1 MPLKTLCCRVSIFIV
16 LVVDRRRL
24 SGRSPSSGNTG
35 DRIAFLVVRPSPAS
49 GFLIE
54 MSSIFHVGHGLQFS
68 IKGLQVAEN
77 PWNNISCQGIQPL
90 LEEPVLLPD
99 KPGDSKRA
107 NIQVFINFDQSY
119 NGGGNITCK
128 GNLGGNEFFTTRIF
142 QGQLPLRDLP
152 VTFTYSVKSN
162 DGTKKATLTLIWEL
176 KEENAKSVFT
186 KYNIYVQKLDDQ
198 DGKKKFLRVARVERF
213 YVSDLE
219 VPIGGIGV
227 KFVVQPCGP
236 DGACQEVV
244 DQRPAQVLAQ

>member
-1 MPLKTLCCRVSIFIV
+1 MKPKSQMKLA
-16 LVVDRRRL
+16 
-24 SGRSPSSGNTG
+24 SSGCIN
-35 DRIAFLVVRPSPAS
+35 L
-49 GFLIE
+49 L
-54 MSSIFHVGHGLQFS
+54 GHGLQFS

-162 DGTKKATLTLIWEL
+162 GNSQMSLLLQSTSE
-176 KEENAKSVFT
+176 S
-186 KYNIYVQKLDDQ
+186 DDKQ
-198 DGKKKFLRVARVERF
+198 ASMHSFRQF
-213 YVSDLE
+213 
-219 VPIGGIGV
+219 
-227 KFVVQPCGP
+227 
-236 DGACQEVV
+236 
-244 DQRPAQVLAQ
+244 